1 MSPYRAMLCVVAALV
16 LSCTS
21 TSAFVAPTSARAA
34 TAVNQRSSAVSRSA
48 VNSRQ
53 TQRRTSALCMEGQ
66 ATYLDDPMLVPLEDD
81 DYVAFGL
88 ACCFVM
94 NDNLKLDEYYVY
106 EPLTAA
112 TLETIASSQS
122 LETSYKRVTA
132 FRAKDIFEGPPS
144 RPTGIQVDKLKI
156 LDGDV
161 TAHICENPV
170 ERTLAAARTYKRRVE
185 AQMCGYGDLLEGF
198 NFSTE
203 RKRILN
209 HKFEPSFDDNVKQD
223 KSIDVYGREEEE
235 AKQIADLE
243 NI

>member
-1 MSPYRAMLCVVAALV
+1 
-16 LSCTS
+16 
-21 TSAFVAPTSARAA
+21 
-34 TAVNQRSSAVSRSA
+34 
-48 VNSRQ
+48 
-53 TQRRTSALCMEGQ
+53 
-66 ATYLDDPMLVPLEDD
+66 MLVPLEDD

-132 FRAKDIFEGPPS
+132 FHAKDIFEGPPS

-161 TAHICENPV
+161 RAHICENPV